1 MKASAV
7 IKRIETRMNQQVVGW
22 CHLTVSTFTASLFLS
37 FVLFHPSI
45 VYLFDHFIA
54 KSLLISVFVVGRRRK
69 CSGKFRPAL
78 KEKAKKKKCRTVYL
92 SLCLE
97 NICVS
102 VDVFVRRMLFC
113 CFLGRFLDFAY
124 RAIISIDS

>member
-37 FVLFHPSI
+37 LFVLFHPSI

-54 KSLLISVFVVGRRRK
+54 KSLLVSVFVVGRRRK

-78 KEKAKKKKCRTVYL
+78 KEKAKKKMSNGLFIFVSGKYL
-92 SLCLE
+92 CE
-97 NICVS
+97 
-102 VDVFVRRMLFC
+102 R
-113 CFLGRFLDFAY
+113 
-124 RAIISIDS
+124 